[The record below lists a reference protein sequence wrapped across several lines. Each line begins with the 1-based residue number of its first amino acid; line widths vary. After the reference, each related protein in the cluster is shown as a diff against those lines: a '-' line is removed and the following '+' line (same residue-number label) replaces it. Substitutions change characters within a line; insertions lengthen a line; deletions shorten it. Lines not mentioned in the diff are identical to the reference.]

1 MSTKYSP
8 QIVTSGLIFC
18 LDAANRN
25 SYPRT
30 GTSWYDLSGG
40 GYNATMYG
48 SLSFSNDSLG
58 CFDFATV
65 TGASSAA
72 ASLGFTFGANMV
84 PTTGNFTLNFWVKNP
99 PVNSGQ
105 SGLFSN
111 SGGGDGYR
119 FGIGKD
125 AVYWLIG
132 PTYGESSV
140 SFLSTLNSTSW
151 YNVVAIFAR
160 GEATPQIR
168 LYLNGVFQGSG
179 GFNASQTAFSSVA
192 PGIVR
197 SACCMPLFTGKL
209 ACVSVYSKSLTAT
222 EVLQNYNATKTRFGL

>member
-1 MSTKYSP
+1 MAIFRGP
-8 QIVTSGLIFC
+8 NIVRTGLVLA
-18 LDAANRN
+18 LDAADKN
-25 SYPRT
+25 SYSGT
-30 GTSWYDLSGG
+30 GTNWQDLSGG

-48 SLSFSNDSLG
+48 SLPFSNDGRG

-65 TGASSAA
+65 TGAAA
-72 ASLGFTFGANMV
+72 SVASLGFTFAANMV

-99 PVNSGQ
+99 PVSSGQ

-111 SGGGDGYR
+111 SASGDGYR

-140 SFLSTLNSTSW
+140 SFTSTLNSTSW

-197 SACCMPLFTGKL
+197 SPCCTPLFAGKL